1 MEVPVDRLKL
11 QDTKQLLSPPIVA
24 EPLYGCATAVKVIG
38 FNAHA
43 LLSVQVDGTIVLN
56 NTPGGFPLPDGA
68 ILPLSNPLKPGQK
81 VRARQKVGGRTSGWS
96 AEVVVK
102 DFTVDYPAG
111 PPRPEIDPAPL
122 YECGS
127 RTGVNNLLIGCEVW
141 ITSNGAEVGR
151 VKGAKEHQGVNVA
164 PDYKK
169 DDQVV
174 AQAQMCDDSSPTSKT
189 ESAQQ
194 QPAPLPAPTFEPFY
208 EGGEQLVLNA
218 LADGARFTVSRN
230 GAGIG
235 AWSTWGGRTM
245 IAVSP
250 PFTGADSFSA
260 TQQLCPSVG
269 ASPPGTGTPLPCS
282 AVPAPTVGPIQD
294 GDQFVTLLSFVPEA
308 RIRVY
313 VNGVQVGDSGGPVV
327 ALTTAVHDG
336 DTIAVRQSVGT
347 CDGKMAQVVNVHC
360 VDPPTQGDPAHF
372 NLFPVGT
379 TEYDGGKIMLGGQQ
393 FSVKGT
399 VFYPA
404 DSDGPGTPFNARLAQ
419 LDKAPIVFMAHGNH
433 APSSPSHLG
442 YDYFQ
447 TQLAQMGIVAC
458 SVFLNETNGTSL
470 TIDNIHDR
478 ADLIV
483 AGIVHMKS
491 LSDGGDPRFGGKL
504 DFGRVGTMG
513 HSRGGDA
520 VVAVLERITT
530 PGVTIRAVIA
540 LAPTNIGASSGKP
553 KGVAFMTILPAA
565 DGDVIDNNG
574 AVFYDGATPGPLKV
588 QLHVMSACH
597 NFFNRQWLLNDNG
610 GGLPTMP
617 RADHE
622 RILSAYGCAF
632 YRAFLLGHNT
642 TGYLTY
648 RVLPAAV
655 QAGNVQLAFAQD
667 KAVTVDH
674 YEDANGIG
682 TNSLNQP
689 NTQSGG
695 IGAAEFPFGQVA
707 GAFNTS
713 FFGRST
719 GMVCKPAKKGGSFR
733 WQLDKKYN
741 LSSSEVWI
749 RCAEVYTGSPIPPN
763 ATGFQLGLE
772 DVNGAVGW
780 VDCDEVGGLPR
791 PFDRRAFDLT
801 QWYMTDKSKTMLR
814 TLRFSPRCCK
824 PVEGTINLK
833 QIVAILIKLNR
844 PGPVPLA
851 FDDVQIIKV

>member
-11 QDTKQLLSPPIVA
+11 KDNRELLSPPIVA

-38 FNAHA
+38 FEAHA
-43 LLSVQVDGTIVLN
+43 LLSVQVDGTTVVN
-56 NTPGGFPLPDGA
+56 NAPGGLPLPDGA
-68 ILPLSNPLKPGQK
+68 MLPVPNPLKPGQK

-96 AEVVVK
+96 AVIVVR
-102 DFTVDYPAG
+102 DFTADYPAG
-111 PPRPEIDPAPL
+111 PPRPEIDPATVF
-122 YECGS
+122 ECGS
-127 RTGVNNLLIGCEVW
+127 RTGVNNLLIGCQVW

-174 AQAQMCDDSSPTSKT
+174 AQAQMCDDRSPTSKT
-189 ESAQQ
+189 ETAQT

-218 LADGARFTVSRN
+218 LANGARFTVSRN
-230 GAGIG
+230 GSGIG
-235 AWSTWGGRTM
+235 TWSTWGGRTM
-245 IAVSP
+245 ITVSP
-250 PFTGADSFSA
+250 PFAAGDSFSA

-269 ASPPGTGTPLPCS
+269 PSPPGTGTPLPCS
-282 AVPAPTVGPIQD
+282 ALPAPTVGPIQD
-294 GDQFVTLLSFVPEA
+294 GDQVVTLLSFVPEA

-313 VNGVQVGDSGGPVV
+313 VNSVQVGDSGGPVV
-327 ALTTAVHDG
+327 VLTTAVHDG
-336 DTIAVRQSVGT
+336 DTVAVRQSVGT
-347 CDGKMAQVVNVHC
+347 CDGKTAQVVTVHC
-360 VDPPTQGDPAHF
+360 VDPPTGGDPAHF

-379 TEYDGGKIMLGGQQ
+379 TDYDGGKITLGGQQ

-399 VFYPA
+399 VYYPA
-404 DSDGPGTPFNARLAQ
+404 DSDGAGTPFNARLAEVG
-419 LDKAPIVFMAHGNH
+419 KVPIVFMGHGNH
-433 APSSPSHLG
+433 DPAAPSHLG

-478 ADLIV
+478 ADLII
-483 AGIVHMKS
+483 AGIAHMKS
-491 LSDGGDPRFGGKL
+491 LSDGGDPLFGGRL
-504 DFGRVGTMG
+504 DFGRVGIMG

-530 PGVTIRAVIA
+530 PGVTIKAVIA
-540 LAPTNIGASSGKP
+540 LAPTNVGASSGKP
-553 KGVAFMTILPAA
+553 KGVAFMTILPAS

-574 AVFYDGATPGPLKV
+574 AVFYDGATPAPMKV
-588 QLHVMSACH
+588 QLYVMSACH
-597 NFFNRQWLLNDNG
+597 NFFNRQWTANDNG

-617 RADHE
+617 RPDHE
-622 RILSAYGCAF
+622 RILSAYGCAL

-667 KAVTVDH
+667 KAVTVDDF
-674 YEDANGIG
+674 EGAGGIG
-682 TNSLNQP
+682 VNSLGQP

-695 IGAAEFPFGQVA
+695 INAARFPFAQDPA
-707 GAFNTS
+707 AFNPS
-713 FFGRST
+713 FFGKTT
-719 GMVCKPAKKGGSFR
+719 GMVCRPAKKGGTFR

-749 RCAEVYTGSPIPPN
+749 RCAEVYTGSPIPPS
-763 ATGFQLGLE
+763 ATGFQLGLQ
-772 DVNGAVGW
+772 DANGVVGW

-791 PFDRRAFDLT
+791 PFDRRAYDLM
-801 QWYMTDKSKTMLR
+801 QWYATDKSKTMLR
-814 TLRFSPRCCK
+814 TLRFNPVCCK
-824 PVEGTINLK
+824 PVEGKINLK
-833 QIVAILIKLNR
+833 QIAAILVKLDR
-844 PGPVPLA
+844 QKPVPLA
-851 FDDVQIIKV
+851 FDDLQIIKA